1 MFSILK
7 SITITVLISLGIAF
21 SLKSLFGFWETFV
34 LFSIIQIGVGY
45 MWNADKLSKTDT
57 IINEFEQTIDEL
69 IKKQE
74 VEVECPCG
82 KSKINTIIFVNEDI
96 VLQCEKCNN
105 SFRVLTEVKTQL
117 LTEAVNMEEVYDKL
131 KGTTL

>member
-1 MFSILK
+1 MSSILK

-34 LFSIIQIGVGY
+34 LFSIIQLGVGF
-45 MWNADKLSKTDT
+45 MWNTDKLSKTDT
-57 IINEFEQTIDEL
+57 IMNEFEQTIDEL

-117 LTEAVNMEEVYDKL
+117 LTETINMEQVYDKL

>member
-1 MFSILK
+1 MFNILK
-7 SITITVLISLGIAF
+7 SIAITVLISLGIAF
-21 SLKSLFGFWETFV
+21 SLKSVFGFWETFV
-34 LFSIIQIGVGY
+34 LFSIIQLGVSY
-45 MWNADKLSKTDT
+45 MWNTAKLNKAD
-57 IINEFEQTIDEL
+57 IIMSEVEQTIDEL

-82 KSKINTIIFVNEDI
+82 KSKINTIIFVNDDV

-117 LTEAVNMEEVYDKL
+117 LTETVNMEQVYDKL

>member
-1 MFSILK
+1 MLNILK
-7 SITITVLISLGIAF
+7 SVIITVLISLGIAF
-21 SLKSLFGFWETFV
+21 SLKSFFGFWETFV
-34 LFSIIQIGVGY
+34 LFSIIQIGTGY
-45 MWNADKLSKTDT
+45 LWNTGKLNKADA
-57 IINEFEQTIDEL
+57 IMNEDEQTIDEL

-82 KSKINTIIFVNEDI
+82 KNKINTIIFVNDDI

-117 LTEAVNMEEVYDKL
+117 LTETVNMEQVYDKL
-131 KGTTL
+131 KGTTV